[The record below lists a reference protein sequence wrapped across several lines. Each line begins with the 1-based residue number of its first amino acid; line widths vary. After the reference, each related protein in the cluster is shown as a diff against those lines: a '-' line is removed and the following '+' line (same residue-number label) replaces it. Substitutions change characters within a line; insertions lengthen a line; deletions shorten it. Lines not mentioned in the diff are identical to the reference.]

1 MAESDLPLN
10 FTTRLNKELKRLIK
24 SLYDGDKIVIDSRT
38 TSLVGQAVSD
48 AMEVGYGSTIGE
60 VDFTTPDGAML
71 SRLTRDVWQFSAAKN
86 YQQMRDM
93 TLALHDDNGKLR
105 PFNEFEEAARS
116 INAKYNATWL
126 KTEYNQAV
134 GSATM
139 AARWTDFKQNEDI
152 MSYLMYQTVGDE
164 NVRQEHRP
172 LDGIIRKISDH
183 FWSTHYPPN
192 DWGCRCDVVQVAEST
207 AHETEKERIP
217 TVPIP
222 SMFRTNLA
230 ETGLIFPKGHPY
242 YEGIPAGVLQKAVAS
257 LPDNVAYNTV
267 YTSETTGNT
276 VDMHIMHGAAE
287 AGKNIEAAKVLAD
300 NGHDVKLLPILG
312 LDDNNI
318 REIVYKTKDFIAG
331 KNPDALVDGAVWEFK
346 VMEADTT
353 TNMNIQ
359 RNIGKGRVQANN
371 VLIMT
376 KQTATDATIKNA
388 VKGMK
393 PTAKSKVWVINN
405 KQLTKH

>member
-1 MAESDLPLN
+1 M
-10 FTTRLNKELKRLIK
+10 IQ
-24 SLYDGDKIVIDSRT
+24 SLWDGDKIKTDSRLV
-38 TSLVGQAVSD
+38 SLVGQTVTD
-48 AMEVGYGSTIGE
+48 AMEVGYGNTLGE
-60 VDFTTPDGAML
+60 VDFTTPDGEML
-71 SRLTRDVWQFSAAKN
+71 QRLTRDVWQFSAAKN

-93 TLALHDDNGKLR
+93 TLALHDANGKLR
-105 PFNEFEEAARS
+105 SFNEFEEAARV
-116 INAKYNATWL
+116 INSQYNRTWL

-139 AARWTDFKQNEDI
+139 AARWADFKKNADI
-152 MSYLMYQTVGDE
+152 MPYLQYQTVGDD
-164 NVRQEHRP
+164 NVRHEHRL
-172 LDGIIRKISDH
+172 LDGIIRKISDP
-183 FWSTHYPPN
+183 FWATHYPPN
-192 DWGCRCDVVQVAEST
+192 GWGCRCDVVQLAASS
-207 AHETEKERIP
+207 AHETENDRIP
-217 TVPIP
+217 KVPIP
-222 SMFRTNLA
+222 EMFRTNLA
-230 ETGLIFPKGHPY
+230 DAGLIFPKGHPY
-242 YEGIPAGVLQKAVAS
+242 YNGVPITILRQAVAS

-300 NGHDVKLLPILG
+300 NGHDVKLLPVLG

-346 VMEADTT
+346 VMDAIKT

-359 RNIGKGRVQANN
+359 RNISKGRVQANN

-388 VKGMK
+388 VNGMK
-393 PTAKSKVWVINN
+393 PTEKSKVWVINN